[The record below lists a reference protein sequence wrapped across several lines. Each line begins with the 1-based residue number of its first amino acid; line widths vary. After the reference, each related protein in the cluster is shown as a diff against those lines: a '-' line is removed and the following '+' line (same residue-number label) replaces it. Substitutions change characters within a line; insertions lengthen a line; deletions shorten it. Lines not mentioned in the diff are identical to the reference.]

1 MKKALCIILAL
12 ILVLSILAGCG
23 NNSSTPET
31 PTKAEEPTAE
41 NKVNQTVEGSVTS
54 ENAADD
60 GYELTVWV
68 GADMVLETQ
77 GECWNEYIENFL
89 AANDNVK
96 SISLI
101 PMGDAERN
109 AAIMAGVGLPD
120 IYFGSARDALKFYR
134 ATPLLDLS
142 DLFAD
147 TSWSDGFYEE
157 AINHVTYDGKQ
168 YAIPLISYVSIMYRN
183 LDVLEDAG
191 CEYKE
196 QYATMDE
203 FLADLEA
210 VKDAGYDATCSWAQG
225 SYYGTGTIIGADAEN
240 ITVGVED
247 NKTTVQPEQLVRSLE
262 TLQKIESYANN
273 MPYGE
278 DATIE
283 SFCSGE
289 IGFLLDGPWT
299 EYTIQNSG
307 VNYDVVL
314 LPSYE
319 EGGHTGGMLG
329 WDFYYGVDSGDADR
343 NAVIKDLLKYL
354 GSFEAEKLWTLKVG
368 RPTLR
373 LDVMSDPEVLQT
385 MMCKVQAKGNEGG
398 ILQMDFFHDN
408 VYWLSVFGDIAPLV
422 VNGTYTPEQG
432 AQAAVDAI
440 NALYA
445 EQG

>member
-1 MKKALCIILAL
+1 M
-12 ILVLSILAGCG
+12 
-23 NNSSTPET
+23 
-31 PTKAEEPTAE
+31 
-41 NKVNQTVEGSVTS
+41 
-54 ENAADD
+54 
-60 GYELTVWV
+60 
-68 GADMVLETQ
+68 
-77 GECWNEYIENFL
+77 
-89 AANDNVK
+89 
-96 SISLI
+96 
-101 PMGDAERN
+101 
-109 AAIMAGVGLPD
+109 
-120 IYFGSARDALKFYR
+120 
-134 ATPLLDLS
+134 
-142 DLFAD
+142 
-147 TSWSDGFYEE
+147 
-157 AINHVTYDGKQ
+157 
-168 YAIPLISYVSIMYRN
+168 
-183 LDVLEDAG
+183 
-191 CEYKE
+191 
-196 QYATMDE
+196 
-203 FLADLEA
+203 
-210 VKDAGYDATCSWAQG
+210 
-225 SYYGTGTIIGADAEN
+225 
-240 ITVGVED
+240 ED